1 MLFFTFFVDTWDIL
15 MPVLIAIAFI
25 GLCTF
30 IGLAIREGRK
40 QVHQN
45 QKANQDVDS
54 NDNMDDSDD
63 VWTPPEPVAYPAR
76 VVDMRAVIG
85 NVGGHKRPKTDT
97 SFLVTFLTDGGD
109 RVEYPVPEELYITL
123 DIDRTGTLIIL
134 NDGFFDFGDGEDV
147 EESPDDAGV

>member
-1 MLFFTFFVDTWDIL
+1 MLFFTFFVVTWDIF

-85 NVGGHKRPKTDT
+85 NVGGHKRPKTD
-97 SFLVTFLTDGGD
+97 
-109 RVEYPVPEELYITL
+109 
-123 DIDRTGTLIIL
+123 
-134 NDGFFDFGDGEDV
+134 
-147 EESPDDAGV
+147 